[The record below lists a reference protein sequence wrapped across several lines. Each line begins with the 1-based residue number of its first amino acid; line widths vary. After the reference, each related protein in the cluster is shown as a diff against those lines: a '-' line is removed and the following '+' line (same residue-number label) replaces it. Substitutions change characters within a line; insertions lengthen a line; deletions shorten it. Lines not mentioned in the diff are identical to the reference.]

1 MGLSGEDNGV
11 MVPLIVDLDG
21 TLIKSDLM
29 VESAIQLLRRN
40 VLFLFRM
47 FIWTA
52 RGKACL
58 KEQIARR
65 VQLDP
70 ATIPYNRRFLS
81 FLKNEVA
88 RGRSVYLAT
97 ASDARLAV
105 PIAEHFG
112 LFEKVL
118 ASDGRINLAGKK
130 KLKAIQDATQDGPF
144 DYAGNARVDLPIWQR
159 SRCAIVV
166 NPGLGVERAARRCSD
181 VAAVFEDQPGG
192 LKVYLR
198 AIRVHQWLK
207 NLLIGVPL
215 LTSHSWNNLPA
226 VLNLL
231 AGFVSFGLSA
241 SATYLLNDLLDLS
254 ADRRHPRKSQRPLAS
269 GDLSLVTGVGLMIGL
284 MVVGLSLATVVS
296 NEFLLILLMYV
307 GLTVSY
313 SLYFKTIVL
322 IDVIVLASLYT
333 LRILA
338 GTAAIGVAISYWLF
352 AFSMF
357 LFLSLALVKRCSE
370 LQSMRE
376 EGQAMASGRDYRVTD
391 LSALSGMGV
400 ASGYIAVLVLALF
413 VNSPH
418 DLVKYTHP
426 ERLWLLCPPMAYWVS
441 RLWIKTSRGEMH
453 DDPLLYSVR
462 DRASWVIVV
471 MMTAIALASL

>member
-1 MGLSGEDNGV
+1 

-29 VESAIQLLRRN
+29 VESALQLLRRN
-40 VLFLFRM
+40 VLFLLRM
-47 FIWTA
+47 LIWLA

-58 KEQIARR
+58 KEQVARR
-65 VQLDP
+65 VHLDLSN
-70 ATIPYNRRFLS
+70 IPFNRRFVS
-81 FLKNEVA
+81 FLKQEVG
-88 RGRSVYLAT
+88 RGRPVYLAT

-112 LFEKVL
+112 LFERVL
-118 ASDGRINLAGKK
+118 ASDGRINLRGKK
-130 KLKAIQDATQDGPF
+130 KLKAIQEATEEGPF
-144 DYAGNARVDLPIWQR
+144 DYAGNARVDVPIWR
-159 SRCAIVV
+159 RARRAIVV

-181 VAAVFEDQPGG
+181 VAAVFEDRPAG
-192 LKVYLR
+192 LMVYLR

-226 VLNLL
+226 ALSLLL
-231 AGFVSFGLSA
+231 AFVSFSLSA

-269 GDLSLVTGVGLMIGL
+269 GDLSLVPAVGFMIGL
-284 MVVGLSLATVVS
+284 MAAGLALAAVVS
-296 NEFLLILLMYV
+296 HEFQLILLLYV
-307 GLTVSY
+307 GLTVCY
-313 SLYFKTIVL
+313 SLYFKTLVL
-322 IDVIVLASLYT
+322 IDVILLASLYT

-338 GTAAIGVAISYWLF
+338 GTAAIGVALSYWLF

-370 LQSMRE
+370 LQSMQE
-376 EGQAMASGRDYRVTD
+376 TGLDKASGKDYRVTD
-391 LSALSGMGV
+391 LSILSGMGI
-400 ASGYIAVLVLALF
+400 AAGYLAVLVLALF

-418 DLVKYTHP
+418 DLSHYSHP
-426 ERLWLLCPPMAYWVS
+426 NRLWLLCPPMAYWVS

-462 DRASWVIVV
+462 DRASWIIVA
-471 MMTAIALASL
+471 MMTAIALSSI